1 MPTQPTAA
9 RRNRLSTAV
18 PVLVGLL
25 LLAIPSGATA
35 APVAA
40 ADVQLPTEPM
50 SEDDRAAIDA
60 GIEAIA
66 AEHPEIPAF
75 YIGVWDPERGAY
87 QQAYGLADVA
97 NERPAAIDDHFRI
110 GSISKTFGAA
120 LILQL
125 VDEGLLS
132 LDDTVADADPGLAER
147 FPEVAEIPIR
157 DLLGMTSGIPDYMN
171 VPDATVAALAQAPDT
186 QWDPQELI
194 GYGIGS
200 GSGLQPVGTGGY
212 STTNYIILQEI
223 AETLT
228 GQSIQELVQERLTDP
243 LAMPG
248 TALPYN
254 EDTTLPEPRARGYM
268 SPACIGEL
276 VADGAEPV
284 PDGTDTTDWNASY
297 GQIGGGM
304 HSTLADLGTWA
315 ASMSGSSL
323 LSEELAAQRIEMHD
337 AGLGVFTYGL
347 GIMQFVEGFGGQY
360 GHEGEAIGWEG
371 WAGHNPETGQTTVV
385 FTNTCSDSTPL
396 FEAVAVLDP
405 DVQPLADAFASAE
418 LLAGTEGPSEPP
430 EPLQAL
436 DFAPF
441 EDALAALDPERLAVL
456 DELVIEATF
465 EDLQAAMTAGE
476 LSSVELTTYYVARI
490 RDLDV
495 DGLRSMLE
503 LNPDALDIATD
514 LDAEREAGTVRGPLH
529 GIPVSLKGNIATGD
543 AMHTTAGAAAL
554 AESRSD
560 RDASVAALLRDAG
573 AVIIGKANLSEWAYW
588 MHRGPSGYSSLGG
601 QVVSPYD
608 PSFDPLGSSTGSAV
622 GTSAN
627 LVAASIGTET
637 SGSIIAPA
645 AKNGV
650 IGVHPSLGLVSRD
663 RIIPITDQTDTP
675 GPITRTV
682 ADAAVLLSAI
692 AGEDP
697 GDPMT
702 SAAAELAGTD
712 FTSFLDAD
720 ALDSVRVGVWT
731 GVDEELLGDMSAE
744 DFFELLGLGPA
755 LASLDAAGAE
765 VVPVWISALTNND
778 RFSTLGNNGLRMGF
792 AEYIAA
798 VDPDSK
804 IDSIADVIAFN
815 EQDPERYAPYG
826 QELLEAAA
834 ASDATPEEYEA
845 LGAQLRDEARGY
857 IDWLL
862 ADNDV
867 EVIVSMD
874 NAFASAYAVAGYPA
888 VTVPAGQSEFTGPS
902 GLTFAGGY
910 LQDGEVLGFAYS
922 FEQASVLREAPT
934 VRGDVPKDE

>member
-1 MPTQPTAA
+1 M
-9 RRNRLSTAV
+9 RRLALFTTLTLALSVAV
-18 PVLVGLL
+18 P
-25 LLAIPSGATA
+25 A
-35 APVAA
+35 AA

-50 SEDDRAAIDA
+50 SEEDRAAIDA

-66 AEHPEIPAF
+66 TEHPEIPAF

-97 NERPAAIDDHFRI
+97 DERAAAIDDHFRI

-132 LDDTVADADPGLAER
+132 LDDTVADADPALVER
-147 FPEVAEIPIR
+147 FPDVADIPIR

-171 VPDATVAALAQAPDT
+171 VPDAAVAALAQATDT

-194 GYGIGS
+194 SFGAGA
-200 GSGLQPVGTGGY
+200 GLQPVGTPGY

-228 GQSIQELVQERLTDP
+228 GQPIQELVKERLIDP
-243 LAMPG
+243 LGMPD

-268 SPACIGEL
+268 SPACVGEL

-304 HSTLADLGTWA
+304 HSTVADLGTWA

-323 LSEELAAQRIEMHD
+323 LSDELAAQRIEMHD
-337 AGLGVFTYGL
+337 ADLGVFTYGL
-347 GIMQFVEGFGGQY
+347 GR
-360 GHEGEAIGWEG
+360 
-371 WAGHNPETGQTTVV
+371 AGHDPETGQTTVV
-385 FTNTCSDSTPL
+385 FTNTCADSTAL

-405 DVQPLADAFASAE
+405 SVQPLADAFASAE
-418 LLAGTEGPSEPP
+418 LLAGTEEPAAPP

-441 EDALAALDPERLAVL
+441 EDALAALAPERLAVL

-465 EDLQAAMTAGE
+465 DDLQAAMTAGE
-476 LSSVELTTYYVARI
+476 LSSVELTSYYLART
-490 RDLDV
+490 RDV

-503 LNPDALDIATD
+503 LNPEALIIAAD
-514 LDAEREAGTVRGPLH
+514 LDAERVAGTVRGALH
-529 GIPVSLKGNIATGD
+529 GIPISLKSNIATGD

-554 AESRSD
+554 AGSRSD
-560 RDASVAALLRDAG
+560 RDAWIAARLRDAG
-573 AVIIGKANLSEWAYW
+573 AVIVGKANLSEWAYW

-608 PSFDPLGSSTGSAV
+608 SSFDPLGSSTGSAV

-627 LVAASIGTET
+627 LVAGSIGTET
-637 SGSIIAPA
+637 LGSIIAPA

-650 IGVHPSLGLVSRD
+650 VGVHPSLGLVSRD
-663 RIIPITDQTDTP
+663 RVIPITDQTDTP

-682 ADAAVLLSAI
+682 TDAAILLSAI

-697 GDPMT
+697 EDPMT

-712 FTSFLDAD
+712 FTSFLDAE

-731 GVDEELLGDMSAE
+731 GVDEELLGEMSAE
-744 DFFELLGLGPA
+744 EFFELLGLAPA
-755 LASLDAAGAE
+755 LAGLDAAGAT
-765 VVPVWISALTNND
+765 VVPVWISALNNRD

-798 VDPDSK
+798 VDPDAT

-834 ASDATPEEYEA
+834 ASDATPEAYEA
-845 LGAQLRDEARGY
+845 LGAELRDEARAYVDG
-857 IDWLL
+857 LL

-888 VTVPAGQSEFTGPS
+888 VTVPAGQSELTGPS

-910 LQDGEVLGFAYS
+910 LQDGKALGFAYA
-922 FEQASVLREAPT
+922 FEQATALREAPT
-934 VRGDVPKDE
+934 VRGDAPKDE